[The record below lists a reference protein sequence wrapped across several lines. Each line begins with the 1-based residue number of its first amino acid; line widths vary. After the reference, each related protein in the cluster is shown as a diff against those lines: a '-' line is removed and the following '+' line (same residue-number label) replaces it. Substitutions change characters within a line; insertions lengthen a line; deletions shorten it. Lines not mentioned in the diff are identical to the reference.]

1 MVHKTWRPM
10 EGHKAR
16 EVGQRF
22 RPRCRPRCQRPRRA
36 VRLVLLPVLTWHPR
50 PQYLAV
56 LQTEQGLSLTP
67 SGLESSEAPQLA
79 HTLGA
84 TMAGLRRHDG
94 RLHDPL
100 TTLVDVTLLLANALP
115 VGNEPPALAVNRY

>member
-1 MVHKTWRPM
+1 VA
-10 EGHKAR
+10 G
-16 EVGQRF
+16 F
-22 RPRCRPRCQRPRRA
+22 
-36 VRLVLLPVLTWHPR
+36 
-50 PQYLAV
+50 
-56 LQTEQGLSLTP
+56 QTEQGLSLTP

-94 RLHDPL
+94 RLRDPL

>member
-1 MVHKTWRPM
+1 MAPQGGTRSGRSVSASACAA
-10 EGHKAR
+10 AR
-16 EVGQRF
+16 AAGVS
-22 RPRCRPRCQRPRRA
+22 A
-36 VRLVLLPVLTWHPR
+36 VQSGLCAFKCPTWHPR
-50 PQYLAV
+50 SQYLVV

-94 RLHDPL
+94 RLPRSAHH
-100 TTLVDVTLLLANALP
+100 TF
-115 VGNEPPALAVNRY
+115 